1 MTLDATRWTTTR
13 ATPTKNAPFGGFDAA
28 PDYSNAKQL
37 PLLIEPLSAV
47 EIAGALL
54 VLGGGAFLLWQ
65 GINKG
70 PATNR

>member
-13 ATPTKNAPFGGFDAA
+13 ATPTKNAPFGGFDA
-28 PDYSNAKQL
+28 SNA
-37 PLLIEPLSAV
+37 PPNILIEPFPAV
-47 EIAGALL
+47 QLAGALL